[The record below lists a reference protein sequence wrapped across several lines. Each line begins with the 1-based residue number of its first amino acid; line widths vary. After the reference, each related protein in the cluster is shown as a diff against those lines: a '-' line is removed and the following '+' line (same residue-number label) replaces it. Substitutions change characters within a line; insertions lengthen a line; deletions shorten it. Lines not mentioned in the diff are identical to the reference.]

1 MRKLTIQSLAAV
13 ALMVGAGCIAE
24 REPLSPPS
32 TTSVRM
38 GLRVNLQVS
47 SAGERVVEI
56 RARYRRVNGEQPT
69 LPVQPT
75 QVVIEDGATIEQA
88 VTIDIGPCNSDA
100 TRVREGNEGCR
111 FTIELTLK
119 NGAGETLSSDEEDV
133 GPVGQPGTQAVPTF
147 VLSTPNL
154 TLDPVTLAFAARAQQ
169 GMPAAQT
176 VAVNTN
182 IAGAT
187 LGTLSTAIEYANG
200 QGWLTTTLN
209 QGAHTVGVQ
218 PNTTGLAVGTY
229 RATVTVASSVD
240 GMKPQTL
247 AVTYQVTQQ
256 PTLVVTGTGDGS
268 GTVASLPGGISC
280 TIRSGVTSGTCSAL
294 FEPNATVTLT
304 ADPSGSDRFG
314 GWSGP
319 CAGQGSCVVTL
330 AQSASVGARFN
341 SPAPVLQLSPTSVSF
356 TGLSGGTNPARQ
368 TVSVV
373 NGGGGTL
380 TGIVVSSITYPSVPP
395 SLWLDAF
402 ISGNTVS
409 VGATPANLPAGTYTG
424 SIAIGSANGG
434 SATLGVT
441 IVVSPRPPVLR
452 LNPTSLAF
460 SGVSGRASPPRQN
473 VSAVNDGGG
482 ILAGVTIN
490 SIRYGGSES
499 PWLTATVSGG
509 TITVGADPSKLLPGN
524 YTATVVVGSS
534 NGGNA
539 NLSVTFAVAA
549 PPPILTVT
557 PDTMTFIQGEG
568 IPVPPPKSA
577 RASNTGTGTLGDL
590 GRLGVDGNNTTSWL
604 RVSLDGNLIVVTAVT
619 GNLARGVHKG
629 IVTITSTRGG
639 NAIISVTFHVGVI
652 G

>member
-1 MRKLTIQSLAAV
+1 MRKLIVQSLAAV

-24 REPLSPPS
+24 RGPLSPS
-32 TTSVRM
+32 NATNVRM

-187 LGTLSTAIEYANG
+187 LGTLSTSIEYANG

-218 PNTTGLAVGTY
+218 PNTTGLGVGTY

-256 PTLVVTGTGDGS
+256 PTLVVTGAGDGS
-268 GTVASLPGGISC
+268 GTVASSPAGISC

-304 ADPSGSDRFG
+304 AAPSGSDRFG

-356 TGLSGGTNPARQ
+356 AGVSGGTNPARQ

-380 TGIVVSSITYPSVPP
+380 TGIVVSSITYPGVPP

-402 ISGNTVS
+402 VSGNTVS

-452 LNPTSLAF
+452 LNPTTLAF

-509 TITVGADPSKLLPGN
+509 TITVGADPAKLLPGN

-557 PDTMTFIQGEG
+557 PDTMTFLQGEG
-568 IPVPPPKSA
+568 ITVPPPKTA
-577 RASNTGTGTLGDL
+577 RATNTGTGTVADL
-590 GRLGVDGNNTTSWL
+590 GQLGIDASRTTSWL
-604 RVSLDGNLIVVTAVT
+604 KVSIVRDIISVSASAGNLP
-619 GNLARGVHKG
+619 RGAHKG
-629 IVTITSTRGG
+629 VVTITSTRGG
-639 NAIISVTFHVGVI
+639 NAVISVTFHVGVI